1 MEDLAIQGLGA
12 DAFLVTDHLLD
23 PTEGFDLGSVKRGTM
38 EEFAAWA
45 ELLPPCA
52 DPAQGV
58 EAGAVPAAARE
69 AALSC
74 VKEG

>member
-45 ELLPPCA
+45 ESLPPCA

-58 EAGAVPAAARE
+58 EAGIVAAAARE
-69 AALSC
+69 AALSFA
-74 VKEG
+74 KEG

>member
-23 PTEGFDLGSVKRGTM
+23 PTEGFDLGSVKHGTM

-45 ELLPPCA
+45 EELPPCA
-52 DPAQGV
+52 DPAQAIDADV
-58 EAGAVPAAARE
+58 VDAAARA
-69 AALSC
+69 AALSRA
-74 VKEG
+74 KEA